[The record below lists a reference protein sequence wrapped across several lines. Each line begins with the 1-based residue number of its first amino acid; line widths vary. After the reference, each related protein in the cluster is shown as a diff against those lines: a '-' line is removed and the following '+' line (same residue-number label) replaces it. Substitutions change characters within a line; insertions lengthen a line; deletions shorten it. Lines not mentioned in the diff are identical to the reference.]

1 MVHGILAS
9 VFWAAASAL
18 FLARGTSAGS
28 PEHVPADSLEAIEL
42 RIGAEHALALKAL
55 QQRSPYRARNHA
67 LRGLR
72 LVASARAFALQR
84 AHSHADLQ
92 RALAIA
98 QQLDSLDQCGEISS
112 GEQLKTLIEAHRVV
126 DPTLFDWSCAR
137 LSDVRESYRRALGA
151 QLLEAVGGDPR
162 GARLIGIWGQAESL
176 RTQDAEAGLWLLEV
190 AIHAAPSDPE
200 LLAACGQMLF
210 DTGRLT
216 EARWHLERA
225 VAQQPTV
232 DSLNRLR
239 LIGELTN
246 DQGLAQS
253 SANHLKQLSAA
264 DPGIPPV
271 RLLSPEAFLQSSA
284 RGEVAQLPQPWKD
297 VSPSTFPSNRP
308 RTRHR

>member
-1 MVHGILAS
+1 
-9 VFWAAASAL
+9 
-18 FLARGTSAGS
+18 
-28 PEHVPADSLEAIEL
+28 
-42 RIGAEHALALKAL
+42 
-55 QQRSPYRARNHA
+55 
-67 LRGLR
+67 
-72 LVASARAFALQR
+72 
-84 AHSHADLQ
+84 
-92 RALAIA
+92 LAIA